1 MNDAAVPEAPS
12 ISSWLA
18 PLLLLFL
25 REEDSQGYELTR
37 RIEDFDLGEACLE
50 TMYRALALM
59 KREGM
64 VVSERD
70 GSDLRLSRRWYSITG
85 PGESYLDFWADS
97 LAHYQAM
104 VDLFLT
110 VYEGYAREATTRAT
124 RAKRRGPP
132 PLAGAMVPEAESP
145 EEVGERPRVEGQ

>member
-1 MNDAAVPEAPS
+1 M
-12 ISSWLA
+12 
-18 PLLLLFL
+18 
-25 REEDSQGYELTR
+25 
-37 RIEDFDLGEACLE
+37 E

-59 KREGM
+59 EREGM

-110 VYEGYAREATTRAT
+110 VYEGYAREATRTPA
-124 RAKRRGPP
+124 
-132 PLAGAMVPEAESP
+132 
-145 EEVGERPRVEGQ
+145 VGGRDGT